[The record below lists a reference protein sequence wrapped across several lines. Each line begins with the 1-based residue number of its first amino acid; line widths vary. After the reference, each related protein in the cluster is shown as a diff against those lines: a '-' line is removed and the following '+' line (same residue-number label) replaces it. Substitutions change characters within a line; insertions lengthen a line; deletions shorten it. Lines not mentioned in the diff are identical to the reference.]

1 VVGAIPTEIIEPL
14 TSSKPENIDGFQS
27 TIEPYELERSST
39 PPPPSSA
46 IMMPCDPASPVSP
59 GPSLSDLSSPT
70 YPQHHTHHHI
80 HITEADAHL
89 MAIQESARMA
99 AEEDK
104 RRRNTAASA
113 RFRMKKKQ
121 RDAAIEKAAKDMADK
136 VSNLEKKV
144 TMLETENRWL
154 RGLLIEKNKG

>member
-1 VVGAIPTEIIEPL
+1 MIGAIPTEIIEPL
-14 TSSKPENIDGFQS
+14 TSSKPENTVGFQYN
-27 TIEPYELERSST
+27 IEPYELERSST

-70 YPQHHTHHHI
+70 YSQPHNRRNI

-99 AEEDK
+99 ADEDK

-113 RFRMKKKQ
+113 RFRIKKKQ

-136 VSNLEKKV
+136 VLNLEKKI
-144 TMLETENRWL
+144 TMLETENKWL

>member
-1 VVGAIPTEIIEPL
+1 
-14 TSSKPENIDGFQS
+14 
-27 TIEPYELERSST
+27 
-39 PPPPSSA
+39 
-46 IMMPCDPASPVSP
+46 
-59 GPSLSDLSSPT
+59 
-70 YPQHHTHHHI
+70 
-80 HITEADAHL
+80 
-89 MAIQESARMA
+89 MA